1 MAINPIDP
9 SFNLENTK
17 EVKKKVL
24 NPPEEKSAQSVNDK
38 AELSPEA
45 MKLHE
50 LQIQNKLSEIRGKIE
65 GGFYNSDEV
74 LNSVASALVKVIR
87 NN

>member
-17 EVKKKVL
+17 EIRKKV
-24 NPPEEKSAQSVNDK
+24 NPPEERPAQSVSDK
-38 AELSPEA
+38 VELSPEA
-45 MKLHE
+45 KKLHE
-50 LQIQNKLSEIRGKIE
+50 SQIQNKLSEIRGKIE
-65 GGFYNSDEV
+65 SGFYGSDEV
-74 LNSVASALVKVIR
+74 LNSVAGALVKVIR